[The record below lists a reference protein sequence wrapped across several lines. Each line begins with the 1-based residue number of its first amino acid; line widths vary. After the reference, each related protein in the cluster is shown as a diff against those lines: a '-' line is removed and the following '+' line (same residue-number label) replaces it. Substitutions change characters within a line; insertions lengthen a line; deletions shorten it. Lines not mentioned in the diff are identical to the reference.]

1 MAGIKLD
8 PSWQIPLK
16 PVFESEGMRALRR
29 FLELEREQGQII
41 YPKMANIFAALD
53 ATPLTQVKVVIL
65 GQDPYPGANQAHGLS
80 FSVMPGVPVPRSLA
94 NIYLELKQEL
104 GITPVKHGYLMP
116 WAKQGVLLL
125 NAVLTVRANQ
135 INSHKGKGW
144 EAFTDAVIDLINE
157 QAQPVA
163 FMLWGRQ
170 AQEKGARVDAK
181 KHLVLRTSHPSP
193 MSANQGF
200 LGCGHFTAA
209 NEFLLK
215 NNRRP
220 IDWRLPDQAMESMDE

>member
-1 MAGIKLD
+1 MPQIKLH
-8 PSWQIPLK
+8 PSWSLPLA
-16 PVFESEGMRALRR
+16 PVFDSESMQALRA
-29 FLELEREQGQII
+29 FLQQEREQGQII

-53 ATPLTQVKVVIL
+53 ATPLEQVKVVIL
-65 GQDPYPGANQAHGLS
+65 GQDPYPGAGQAHGLS
-80 FSVMPGVPVPRSLA
+80 FSVLPGVPVPRSLA

-125 NAVLTVRANQ
+125 NSVLTVRANQ

-144 EAFTDAVIDLINE
+144 EHFTDAVIDLIN
-157 QAQPVA
+157 AAADPVV

-170 AQEKGARVDAK
+170 AQEKGARVDSK

-193 MSANQGF
+193 MSASQGF
-200 LGCGHFTAA
+200 LGCGHFAAA

-215 NNRRP
+215 HNRRP
-220 IDWRLPDQAMESMDE
+220 IEWRLPDQPVDD

>member
-1 MAGIKLD
+1 MAAIKLD
-8 PSWQIPLK
+8 PSWLEPLR
-16 PVFESEGMRALRR
+16 PVFESEGMRELRR
-29 FLELEREQGQII
+29 FLQQEREQGQII

-53 ATPLTQVKVVIL
+53 ATPLPQVKVVIL

-80 FSVMPGVPVPRSLA
+80 FSVLPGVPIPRSLA

-144 EAFTDAVIDLINE
+144 EAFTDAVIDLISA
-157 QAQPVA
+157 QDQPVV

-170 AQEKGARVDAK
+170 AQEKGARVDGK

-200 LGCGHFTAA
+200 LGSGHFVAA

-215 NNRRP
+215 HNRRP
-220 IDWRLPDQAMESMDE
+220 IDWRLPERVESMDE

>member
-8 PSWQIPLK
+8 PTWQLPLK
-16 PVFESEGMRALRR
+16 PVFESEGMRSLRL
-29 FLELEREQGQII
+29 FLEQERAQGQTI
-41 YPKMANIFAALD
+41 YPKMANVFAALD
-53 ATPLTQVKVVIL
+53 ATPLDQVKVVIL
-65 GQDPYPGANQAHGLS
+65 GQDPYPGVNQAHGLS
-80 FSVMPGVPVPRSLA
+80 FSVLPGVPVPRSLA

-144 EAFTDAVIDLINE
+144 EAFTDAVIDLVSA
-157 QAQPVA
+157 QAQPSV

-170 AQEKGARVDAK
+170 AQEKGARVDTR

-193 MSANQGF
+193 MSASQGF
-200 LGCGHFTAA
+200 LGCGHFVAA

-215 NNRRP
+215 HNRRA
-220 IDWRLPDQAMESMDE
+220 IDWRLPDRITESADE

>member
-1 MAGIKLD
+1 MPEIKLH
-8 PSWQIPLK
+8 PSWQLPLK
-16 PVFESEGMRALRR
+16 PIFESETMRALRR

-53 ATPLTQVKVVIL
+53 ATPLEQVKVVIL

-80 FSVMPGVPVPRSLA
+80 FSVLPGVPVPRSLA

-125 NAVLTVRANQ
+125 NSVLTVRANQ

-144 EAFTDAVIDLINE
+144 EQFTDAVIDLINE
-157 QAQPVA
+157 QAHPVV

-170 AQEKGARVDAK
+170 AQEKGARVDSK

-193 MSANQGF
+193 MSASQGF
-200 LGCGHFTAA
+200 LGCGHFVAA

-215 NNRRP
+215 HNRRA
-220 IDWRLPDQAMESMDE
+220 IEWRLPEKAAESADE